1 MSDLNLYSVNWQ
13 DGMLISQQHLKDQE
27 TYFRDLV
34 RWHTLSVGDQF
45 GLVKKAADKPSL
57 SMNFSVVGSR
67 VRVEITRC
75 QALTP
80 DCHYVEI
87 NESNRSALFAETSLT
102 ESVIPVWLVVSPGSR
117 KPVGD
122 PDPNEAVPRMPYLVS
137 ACELHLG
144 KKPAV
149 PEGNLVQIAQLQQE
163 SGELAPAAGY
173 YPPCLTI
180 SADEQLAAKAVD
192 LRNRME
198 NLLSLASRAYS
209 AIATAGALS
218 DQSTSL
224 QVAFKET
231 MYHFGY
237 HLAASLDQ
245 FTVGRNAGH
254 PLEMVVFFKRLFRVF
269 TTLLNF
275 RPGLKDYLNER
286 FFIKEQKS
294 DVGRFMS
301 SVDSFLLADYNHRD
315 IGSQVKMIDA
325 TVTTLRS
332 ILGFLAQLKREQLG
346 EQAVATDALTYG
358 GKTYRIA
365 PYDSA
370 ATERVGELSYL
381 MVKFQAPRPINDT
394 VILMSKQLFSIAE
407 WNNMQVRIGLNEA
420 RGLGETD
427 PVDVDAVTYGDK
439 VALHAMDML
448 QSPSVAK
455 ITLIFRGAREA
466 EKLVSLAHSDLFVYA
481 V

>member
-13 DGMLISQQHLKDQE
+13 DGMLITQQHLKDQE

-34 RWHTLSVGDQF
+34 RWHALSTADRF
-45 GLVKKAADKPSL
+45 GLVKKTADKPSL
-57 SMNFSVVGSR
+57 SLNFSVVGSR
-67 VRVEITRC
+67 LRVEVTRC
-75 QALTP
+75 QAVTP
-80 DCHYVEI
+80 DGHYIEI
-87 NESNRSALFAETSLT
+87 NEGNRSALFAETDLT
-102 ESVIPVWLVVSPGSR
+102 ESTIPVWLAISPGSR

-122 PDPNEAVPRMPYLVS
+122 PDPQEAVPRLPYLVS
-137 ACELHLG
+137 ACALHLG
-144 KKPAV
+144 KKPAI
-149 PEGNLVQIAQLQQE
+149 PEGNLLQIAQLQQE
-163 SGELAPAAGY
+163 GGDVSLATGY
-173 YPPCLTI
+173 YPPCLSV
-180 SADEQLAAKAVD
+180 SADEQLAAKAID

-237 HLAASLDQ
+237 HLSASLDQ

-254 PLEMVVFFKRLFRVF
+254 PMEMVVFFKRLFRVF

-301 SVDSFLLADYNHRD
+301 SVDAFLLAEYNHRD

-325 TVTTLRS
+325 TVATLRA

-346 EQAVATDALTYG
+346 EQAVATDALTYS
-358 GKTYRIA
+358 GKTYRISN
-365 PYDSA
+365 YDTIGA
-370 ATERVGELSYL
+370 ERVGELSYL
-381 MVKFQAPRPINDT
+381 TIQFQAPRPISDT

-448 QSPSVAK
+448 QSPAVSK
-455 ITLIFRGAREA
+455 ITLIFRGAREV
-466 EKLVSLAHSDLFVYA
+466 EKLSGLNQSDLFVYA

>member
-13 DGMLISQQHLKDQE
+13 DGMLITQQHLRDQE

-34 RWHTLSVGDQF
+34 RWHTLSTADQF
-45 GLVKKAADKPSL
+45 GLVKKVADKPSL
-57 SMNFSVVGSR
+57 AMKFSVVGSR
-67 VRVEITRC
+67 LRVEVTRC

-80 DCHYVEI
+80 DGHYIEI
-87 NESNRSALFAETSLT
+87 NESNRSALFAESDLS
-102 ESVIPVWLVVSPGSR
+102 ESVIPIWLTVTPGAR
-117 KPVGD
+117 KPIGD
-122 PDPNEAVPRMPYLVS
+122 PDPQEAVPRLPYLVS
-137 ACELHLG
+137 ASELHVG
-144 KKPAV
+144 KKPAM
-149 PEGNLVQIAQLQQE
+149 PEGNIVQIAQLQQE
-163 SGELAPAAGY
+163 GGDVSLAPAY
-173 YPPCLTI
+173 FPPCLTI
-180 SADEQLAAKAVD
+180 SADDQLAAKAVD

-224 QVAFKET
+224 QTAFKET

-245 FTVGRNAGH
+245 FTIGRNSGH
-254 PLEMVVFFKRLFRVF
+254 PLEMVIFFKRLFRVF

-346 EQAVATDALTYG
+346 EQAVATDTLTYG
-358 GKTYRIA
+358 GKTYRVA
-365 PYDSA
+365 AYDA
-370 ATERVGELSYL
+370 VTTERVGELSYL
-381 MVKFQAPRPINDT
+381 MVQFKAPRPVSDT

-439 VALHAMDML
+439 VALHATDML
-448 QSPSVAK
+448 QAPAVAK

-466 EKLVSLAHSDLFVYA
+466 EKLAGLSRSDLFVYA

>member
-1 MSDLNLYSVNWQ
+1 
-13 DGMLISQQHLKDQE
+13 
-27 TYFRDLV
+27 
-34 RWHTLSVGDQF
+34 
-45 GLVKKAADKPSL
+45 
-57 SMNFSVVGSR
+57 
-67 VRVEITRC
+67 
-75 QALTP
+75 
-80 DCHYVEI
+80 
-87 NESNRSALFAETSLT
+87 
-102 ESVIPVWLVVSPGSR
+102 
-117 KPVGD
+117 
-122 PDPNEAVPRMPYLVS
+122 
-137 ACELHLG
+137 
-144 KKPAV
+144 
-149 PEGNLVQIAQLQQE
+149 
-163 SGELAPAAGY
+163 
-173 YPPCLTI
+173 
-180 SADEQLAAKAVD
+180 
-192 LRNRME
+192 ME

-224 QVAFKET
+224 QTAFKET

-245 FTVGRNAGH
+245 FTIGRNSGH
-254 PLEMVVFFKRLFRVF
+254 PLEMVIFFKRLFRVF

-346 EQAVATDALTYG
+346 EQAVATDTLTYG
-358 GKTYRIA
+358 GKTYRVA
-365 PYDSA
+365 AYDA
-370 ATERVGELSYL
+370 VTTERVGELSYL
-381 MVKFQAPRPINDT
+381 MVQFKAPRPVSDT

-439 VALHAMDML
+439 VALHATDIL
-448 QSPSVAK
+448 QAPAVAK

-466 EKLVSLAHSDLFVYA
+466 EKLAGLSRSDLFVYA